1 MITNP
6 DGSIIAALAA
16 ANPLR
21 YHGTKTLINK
31 VYNAELKNMHKDT
44 FVASYWLY
52 SVIVSGAW

>member
-21 YHGTKTLINK
+21 YHGKKTLINN
-31 VYNAELKNMHKDT
+31 VNNAELKNMHKDT
-44 FVASYWLY
+44 FVASLMLY
-52 SVIVSGAW
+52 SVMVSGAW

>member
-44 FVASYWLY
+44 FVAS
-52 SVIVSGAW
+52 